1 MIFDE
6 IRFFLNIWKDY
17 KTDKINNNSTE
28 FKIYINLEHF
38 SNDDNKYQWRVIS
51 EYNTKF
57 ITQASSKLKISKFLD
72 ENVVK

>member
-1 MIFDE
+1 MM
-6 IRFFLNIWKDY
+6 
-17 KTDKINNNSTE
+17 KT
-28 FKIYINLEHF
+28 
-38 SNDDNKYQWRVIS
+38 RS